1 MDCEHDPSRGART
14 RHLWEAIMMRGPS
27 IVPAVVL
34 GSLLCLHGSARAQA
48 GKKGEPEGADSVAA
62 AQQAARDVLAKSEKP
77 GRTWKRDME
86 CLVTLAKAG
95 PATVPVLL
103 DALKTG
109 SPDSRALA
117 GQALV
122 LLADASARP
131 ALEQAVED
139 KERDVRLYAIRSLGR
154 LGRLE
159 AKARYRQIADKD
171 PSAGV
176 RFEMTFALTRDGKPD
191 PGAIRKTLSSY
202 DLTRM
207 DSAHLDKAAP
217 DFALADTSGKAW
229 RLSDFRG
236 KKSVV
241 LVFLIATT

>member
-1 MDCEHDPSRGART
+1 
-14 RHLWEAIMMRGPS
+14 
-27 IVPAVVL
+27 
-34 GSLLCLHGSARAQA
+34 
-48 GKKGEPEGADSVAA
+48 
-62 AQQAARDVLAKSEKP
+62 
-77 GRTWKRDME
+77 ME

-95 PATVPVLL
+95 PAAAPVLL
-103 DALKTG
+103 DAFKTG
-109 SPDSRALA
+109 SPDSRNLV

-122 LLADASARP
+122 FLADASART

-159 AKARYRQIADKD
+159 AKPKYRQIADKD

-176 RFEMTFALTRDGKPD
+176 RFEMIFALNRDDKPN
-191 PGAIRKTLSSY
+191 PEVIRQTLSSY

-207 DSAHLDKAAP
+207 DSAHLGKTAP
-217 DFALADTSGKAW
+217 DFALADTSGKTW
-229 RLSDFRG
+229 HLNDFRG

-241 LVFLIATT
+241 LVFLIGAT